1 MLLGNEH
8 AGMSWFFL
16 LHSFIVFTKMAAKK
30 TATKFSNIGHISPTP
45 MGSQGWGLEGQAQTE
60 P

>member
-1 MLLGNEH
+1 
-8 AGMSWFFL
+8 MSWFFL
-16 LHSFIVFTKMAAKK
+16 LHSFIVFTKMAAK
-30 TATKFSNIGHISPTP
+30 TATEFSNIGHISPTP